1 MARRVFALLCTLLLL
16 SGCAGGLGFGGQQD
30 NGNPYYR
37 PELAKYYKGYEG
49 VEMRLNDLPSK
60 LFFYGN
66 AGSGTVQSAANDF
79 PFSLE
84 VHNKGAS
91 YTRGAVFI
99 SGYDPNLIEIDGI
112 DIGRSFPGGCSMRIG
127 DYSLNTFGFL
137 FQCDDEFSLRG
148 NEANWIESITV
159 RGSNWFN
166 EDNWLSNLAMTYDEF
181 ENGNWRVDFSYDG
194 LDFEARQHGLLLLAI
209 TAGLNFDQFNGRD
222 FLLAADA
229 YEYPG
234 GEMDFLDF
242 QGHIVDW
249 PQGADAIEQR
259 FLATSCFLYTT
270 FAAPMVCI
278 DPQPYVE
285 NRKVCRPGSWSG
297 ASGGQGSPV
306 AITRLEQENTPRSA
320 VFHIT
325 VANKGGGTVFDAG
338 ALEKCSPYY
347 PGGAKANDL
356 NTVWIGEV
364 RIGDTLLDCS
374 PKHYIRLD
382 QRGEAS
388 FTCNYPIEFDNAN
401 TAYLTPLVVELWYG
415 YSKTLEQRVLVNRI
429 T

>member
-148 NEANWIESITV
+148 E
-159 RGSNWFN
+159 
-166 EDNWLSNLAMTYDEF
+166 
-181 ENGNWRVDFSYDG
+181 
-194 LDFEARQHGLLLLAI
+194 
-209 TAGLNFDQFNGRD
+209 
-222 FLLAADA
+222 
-229 YEYPG
+229 
-234 GEMDFLDF
+234 
-242 QGHIVDW
+242 
-249 PQGADAIEQR
+249 
-259 FLATSCFLYTT
+259 
-270 FAAPMVCI
+270 
-278 DPQPYVE
+278 
-285 NRKVCRPGSWSG
+285 
-297 ASGGQGSPV
+297 
-306 AITRLEQENTPRSA
+306 
-320 VFHIT
+320 
-325 VANKGGGTVFDAG
+325 
-338 ALEKCSPYY
+338 
-347 PGGAKANDL
+347 
-356 NTVWIGEV
+356 
-364 RIGDTLLDCS
+364 
-374 PKHYIRLD
+374 
-382 QRGEAS
+382 
-388 FTCNYPIEFDNAN
+388 
-401 TAYLTPLVVELWYG
+401 
-415 YSKTLEQRVLVNRI
+415 
-429 T
+429 